1 MANGLTT
8 LTEKYRHISPSTTNT
23 GVRKMNNQD
32 ENAWVR
38 EFEKV
43 EREQKQRE
51 GWDGRNDSPALTT
64 FEYLTMITSEANNEI
79 ND

>member
-1 MANGLTT
+1 
-8 LTEKYRHISPSTTNT
+8 
-23 GVRKMNNQD
+23 MNNQD

-51 GWDGRNDSPALTT
+51 GWDGNEKSPTLTT
-64 FEYLTMITSEANNEI
+64 FEYLTMLTSEANNEI